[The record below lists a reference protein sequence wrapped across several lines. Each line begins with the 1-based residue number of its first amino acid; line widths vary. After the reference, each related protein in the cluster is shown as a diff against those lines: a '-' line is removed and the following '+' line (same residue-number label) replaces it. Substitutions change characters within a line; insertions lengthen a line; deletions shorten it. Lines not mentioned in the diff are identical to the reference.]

1 MFPCPD
7 NVGIKLRVQVVGYGT
22 IDSLYIL
29 APEESLVIARRE
41 H

>member
-7 NVGIKLRVQVVGYGT
+7 NIRVKLRVQVMGYGS
-22 IDSLYIL
+22 IDGLHIL

-41 H
+41 P